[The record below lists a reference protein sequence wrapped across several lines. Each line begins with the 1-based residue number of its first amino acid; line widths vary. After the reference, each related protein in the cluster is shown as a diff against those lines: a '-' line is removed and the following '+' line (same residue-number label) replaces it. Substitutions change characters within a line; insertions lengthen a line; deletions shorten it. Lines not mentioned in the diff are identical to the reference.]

1 MMMMQRFFPWFF
13 SLLALYVS
21 GFACA
26 TEEPPLPPDEPPAPH
41 IALLLP
47 LKSSAF
53 APAADAVRLGFL
65 AAAGLEV
72 TNPRSLPVRVYG
84 CFDEGKD
91 IVTLYRRAVSS
102 GARAVVGPLT
112 RDGVAALAAEP
123 LLPVPALALNVAE
136 RAASPQLYFFG
147 MAVEAEARQAA
158 QLAWRRGARE
168 AIVVSA
174 HTHLAR
180 RLQFAFE
187 EAWLAAGG
195 TILREIEFNG
205 DPSVFADVVEQ
216 PDTMVFLA
224 TEAATARLIRP
235 YLPNKLPIYATSQ
248 IFLGN
253 AETLINYDLDGIRF
267 VDMPWLLQADHPAVM
282 SYPRAIPPLRIDHER
297 FYALGIDAF
306 RLAQLLLEGGVL
318 DALPLDGVSGHI
330 ELDGRTF
337 QRSAIPAVFAQGMAQ
352 PPDAPPTSTAPP
364 PFPDKVLPASGVPA
378 AQ

>member
-1 MMMMQRFFPWFF
+1 MMQRFFPWFF

-53 APAADAVRLGFL
+53 APAADAVRQGFL

-72 TNPRSLPVRVYG
+72 TDPRSLPVRVYG

-91 IVTLYRRAVSS
+91 IVSLYRQALAS

-123 LLPVPALALNVAE
+123 LLPVPTLALNVVE

-147 MAVEAEARQAA
+147 MAIEAEARQAA
-158 QLAWRRGARE
+158 QLASRNVHQ

-187 EAWLAAGG
+187 EAWLATGG
-195 TILREIEFNG
+195 TILREIEFKG
-205 DPSVFADVVEQ
+205 DPSVFADVAEQ

-224 TEAATARLIRP
+224 ADAATARLVRP
-235 YLPNKLPIYATSQ
+235 YLPIRLPIYATSQ
-248 IFLGN
+248 IFVGN

-282 SYPRAIPPLRIDHER
+282 SYPRAVPPLSADNER
-297 FYALGIDAF
+297 FYALGVDAY
-306 RLAQLLLEGGVL
+306 RLARLLQEGGVL
-318 DALPLDGVSGHI
+318 DALPLDGVSGLI

-337 QRSAIPAVFAQGMAQ
+337 QRNAIPAVFAQGMAQ
-352 PPDAPPTSTAPP
+352 RPGAPPTSTAPP
-364 PFPDKVLPASGVPA
+364 LFPDKALAASGVPETR
-378 AQ
+378 